1 MQTNWRLGLSFALV
15 TAVMWG
21 LLPLALKGLLDH
33 MDPITITWYRFSVS
47 AVIALL
53 WYGHRSG
60 RAVKN
65 LLSVRHLPLMA
76 LAIVCLLCNYLLYL
90 FGLNYITASATQII
104 IQLAPLLLLLGSVAI
119 FGERLSRWQWLGVVG
134 FSVGLLLFFH
144 HRLNN
149 IVTTDSR
156 YLTGVALIVAASLT
170 WACYGLAQKQLLKF
184 ESSNDILLILY
195 LAGTLCFLPMSD
207 PGQITKLGTLE
218 LGLLAFASVNTIIA
232 YSCFGLAMTHWE
244 ASRVSATITL
254 APLLT
259 MVFVLLLNNWQS
271 GYIEAEPMD
280 LLSWL
285 GGLLVVTGSIVVALA
300 RSR

>member
-1 MQTNWRLGLSFALV
+1 MQNNWRLGLGFSLV
-15 TAVMWG
+15 TALMWG
-21 LLPLALKGLLDH
+21 LLPLALKGILDH
-33 MDPITITWYRFSVS
+33 MDPVTITWYRFSVS

-53 WYGHRSG
+53 WYGHRS
-60 RAVKN
+60 ALALKN
-65 LLSVRHLPLMA
+65 LFSARHLPLVL
-76 LAIVCLLCNYLLYL
+76 LATVCLLSNYLLYL
-90 FGLNYITASATQII
+90 FGLDFITASATQIV

-134 FSVGLLLFFH
+134 FSVGMLLFFH
-144 HRLNN
+144 HRLTS
-149 IVTTDSR
+149 IVATDSR
-156 YLTGVALIVAASLT
+156 YLTGIALVIAAALT

-195 LAGTLCFLPMSD
+195 LAGTMFFLPMSD

-218 LGLLAFASVNTIIA
+218 LCLLAFASVNTIIA
-232 YSCFGLAMTHWE
+232 YSCFGLALTHWE

-259 MVFVLLLNNWQS
+259 MAFVALLNVWQP
-271 GYIEAEPMD
+271 GYIEAEPLD

-285 GGLLVVTGSIVVALA
+285 GGLMVVIGSIAVALA
-300 RSR
+300 RAR